1 MAQKFKQASL
11 AIIALSVVFL
21 FMQKDVNAQKKSKKA
36 QEKPAAALAAAP
48 PEIAFT
54 VGMSKPWTHLLEVQV
69 SVKWDQMPEA
79 LDLKMPVWTPGSYLI
94 REYARHVQD
103 FDVKN
108 SAGAKLVW
116 QKSSKNTWT
125 VKTGGAKE
133 IKATYRVYAN
143 ELTVRTNEVNSEHA
157 FWNNG
162 AALMFVKGQLAAPS
176 TVTVN
181 PYGDWKIAT
190 GLPQIAGSAN
200 TFRAPNFDVLFDSPF
215 EVSNFSEFNFVV
227 EGKPHRLVFSGEG
240 NYDGPEIAA
249 DVTKIVEEAYK
260 IFGELPYENYTF
272 IVNLRG
278 GGGLEHL
285 NSTALQFNR
294 WGFKPQARLTGFLG
308 LVAHEYFHAFNVKRI
323 RPDALGPFDYENENY
338 TRLLWVA
345 EGGTEYYSGL
355 LLLRAGLISP
365 QEYLAGKADAIRR
378 LDALP
383 GRLEQSLEESSFDA
397 WIKYYRQDE
406 NSMNTQISYYDKG
419 ELVNMLIDLKI
430 REASK
435 GTKSLDDVMRA
446 LYNDFY
452 KKGKNY
458 TPADYQRLTEA
469 AAGVPLD
476 DLFSK
481 YVRGTAEVDWNSFL
495 NGIGLAVN
503 TSGGGK
509 PYLGAELT
517 EANGNLTVRAIP
529 AGSPAYEQGLN
540 TGDQI
545 VAVDGYRATNSFLS
559 TWTANKKVGDKIKLT
574 IFRFDKMRDIE
585 ITLGADPRKMYS
597 ISAVAAPTAE
607 QQTLEKQYLNAD
619 Q

>member
-1 MAQKFKQASL
+1 MAQQFKHASL

-108 SAGAKLVW
+108 SAGAELVW

-125 VKTGGAKE
+125 VKTVGAKE

-181 PYGDWKIAT
+181 PYGNWKIAT
-190 GLPQIAGSAN
+190 GLPQVAGSAN

-215 EVSNFSEFNFVV
+215 EVSNFTEFNFVV

-469 AAGVPLD
+469 AAGVSLD

-559 TWTANKKVGDKIKLT
+559 TWTANKKVGDKINLT

-597 ISAVAAPTAE
+597 ISQMANPTAE